1 MNGLPS
7 VLVLGGGPGAEREI
21 SLASAAGVAGAL
33 REAGH
38 EVFEETLGTEM
49 DRAGESIG
57 GWGELGSESRG
68 TRSRGDVVF
77 PVLHGSFGEG
87 GPLQD
92 LLERDGR
99 PFVGSRARAARL
111 SMDKLATKLA
121 AARLGIDT
129 PDAAVLNPED
139 EVCPLPLPVVVKP
152 VHEGSSVGLMMCH
165 GEQDWVRAHERVRSG
180 GFGSRVPMV
189 ERLIE
194 GRELT
199 VGLLADEAGVLRALP
214 VVEIVPADGV
224 YDYEAKYGRDDTA
237 YLVDPDIEC
246 GQEITDAAL
255 RLADLLGV
263 RHLCRVDFMLD
274 RTGRPWLL
282 EVNTMPGFTP
292 TSLLPKAASHAGIE
306 MAELVSRLVLQAHKE
321 G

>member
-1 MNGLPS
+1 MSGLPT

-38 EVFEETLGTEM
+38 GVESVTIDAPTAADL
-49 DRAGESIG
+49 RAMP
-57 GWGELGSESRG
+57 
-68 TRSRGDVVF
+68 GDVVF

-99 PFVGSRARAARL
+99 PYVGSRACAARL
-111 SMDKLATKLA
+111 SMDKLATKQA

-129 PDAAVLNPED
+129 PASAVMNPGDAVS
-139 EVCPLPLPVVVKP
+139 PLPLPVVVKP

-165 GEQDWVRAHERVRSG
+165 AEQDWVRAHERVRSG
-180 GFGSRVPMV
+180 AFDGRVFMV
-189 ERLIE
+189 EQLIE

-199 VGLLADEAGVLRALP
+199 VGLLADETGALRALP
-214 VVEIVPADGV
+214 LVEIVPAGGV
-224 YDYEAKYGRDDTA
+224 YDYEAKYTRGDTV
-237 YLVDPDIEC
+237 YVVGPDLP
-246 GQEITDAAL
+246 GGAADGLADAAL
-255 RLADLLGV
+255 WLAARLGV

-274 RTGRPWLL
+274 EAGRGWLL

-292 TSLLPKAASHAGIE
+292 TSLLPKAAASEGID
-306 MAELVSRLVLQAHKE
+306 MPALVSGLVRTAVRDADEAE